1 MVFFYLTNCILDVSL
16 GVLWWVTKNGSIG
29 IYNGAQYV
37 TYYVNSNKSIEYTPI
52 DYKNNNK
59 AGDEY
64 TIINNYELL
73 ELKNEIESLKNQLRK
88 KQ

>member
-37 TYYVNSNKSIEYTPI
+37 TYYVNSNKSIEYNPI

-64 TIINNYELL
+64 TIINNSELL

>member
-16 GVLWWVTKNGSIG
+16 GVLWWVTKNCSIG

-64 TIINNYELL
+64 TIINNSELL